1 MTTSPEKQGRKERA
15 LRWIAAVLLIAAVG
29 VLATACRGGD
39 NDTPPPA
46 TIIRVTSEV
55 PTATQPAVSE
65 TLPMPPT
72 LPELPTAVGGS
83 EPYPMPTGE
92 VEVPAG
98 TPSPI
103 VYPDN

>member
-1 MTTSPEKQGRKERA
+1 MIMNERHPGRADTAVRCVVAA
-15 LRWIAAVLLIAAVG
+15 LLLTGLLA
-29 VLATACRGGD
+29 LATACRGGG
-39 NDTPPPA
+39 NATPPPA

-55 PTATQPAVSE
+55 PAATQPVVGE

-72 LPELPTAVGGS
+72 LPELPTAEGGS
-83 EPYPMPTGE
+83 EPYPLPSE
-92 VEVPAG
+92 DVAQPEG